1 MIRTYEYYE
10 PLRRIDGTLAI
21 LAAELDRI
29 QTKIGKG
36 VRLTVEAHGEQPA
49 DDVIRIQRCVAQA
62 QASVADA
69 RAYATDAARVAIGA
83 DHDEEAEV

>member
-21 LAAELDRI
+21 LSAELDRI
-29 QTKIGKG
+29 QTKISTG

-49 DDVIRIQRCVAQA
+49 DDVIRIQRCIAQA

-69 RAYATDAARVAIGA
+69 RAHATDAARIAIGA
-83 DHDEEAEV
+83 SEDDEDD